1 MTEQDITNDAFL
13 NLLDEL
19 RDELEMI
26 STTNA
31 LTTNVDGDDDIE
43 NAVTKCQA
51 IVDTIAA
58 DFMNKQNF
66 NTSGFTHMSTALP
79 VNTLNNDVLYI
90 GINSQ
95 GFACVF
101 NYLSVT
107 KLNLFTN
114 YNCHYVTAEE
124 TYHQMDDLM
133 WWKILEFPTF
143 QDFYNEGVAANSSA
157 FITNRTIDSNPY
169 PKNSPEHQH
178 WRKGWLSIDD
188 INLLIKRS

>member
-1 MTEQDITNDAFL
+1 MTEVLNPSITNDSFL

-66 NTSGFTHMSTALP
+66 NTSGFTHISKALP

-101 NYLSVT
+101 NYLSSINVEHHRT
-107 KLNLFTN
+107 IYHT
-114 YNCHYVTAEE
+114 CHYIIGDERQQ
-124 TYHQMDDLM
+124 QMNGLV
-133 WWKILEFPTF
+133 WWKILKKPTKN
-143 QDFYNEGVAANSSA
+143 DLNEQN
-157 FITNRTIDSNPY
+157 
-169 PKNSPEHQH
+169 
-178 WRKGWLSIDD
+178 
-188 INLLIKRS
+188 KRS

>member
-1 MTEQDITNDAFL
+1 MTEVLNLTITNDSFL

-66 NTSGFTHMSTALP
+66 NTSGFTHISKALP

-90 GINSQ
+90 GINRD

-101 NYLSVT
+101 NYLSSINVEHHRT
-107 KLNLFTN
+107 IYHT
-114 YNCHYVTAEE
+114 CHYIMGDEKQQ
-124 TYHQMDDLM
+124 QMNGLV
-133 WWKILEFPTF
+133 WWKVLELPTF
-143 QDFYNEGVAANSSA
+143 KDFYDEGGQAFNNNIAANK
-157 FITNRTIDSNPY
+157 NPY
-169 PKNSPEHQH
+169 PVNSHENYQ
-178 WRKGWLSIDD
+178 WNLGWEWNSSKELPF
-188 INLLIKRS
+188 

>member
-1 MTEQDITNDAFL
+1 MTELIQPIQNDSFL

-43 NAVTKCQA
+43 NAVTTCQA

-58 DFMNKQNF
+58 DLVAKQKYQE
-66 NTSGFTHMSTALP
+66 SGYVHISQGLP
-79 VNTLNNDVLYI
+79 VNTLNNDVLYV
-90 GINSQ
+90 GINSK

-101 NYLSVT
+101 NYLSIT
-107 KLNLFTN
+107 TLNHFTN
-114 YNCHYVTAEE
+114 HNCHYVTPEE

-169 PKNSPEHQH
+169 PKGSPEHRH
-178 WRKGWLSIDD
+178 WKNGWMSADELPF
-188 INLLIKRS
+188 

>member
-1 MTEQDITNDAFL
+1 MTELIQPIQNDSFL

-43 NAVTKCQA
+43 NAVTKCQT

-58 DFMNKQNF
+58 DFVNKKNF
-66 NTSGFTHMSTALP
+66 NTSGFTHVSKALP
-79 VNTLNNDVLYI
+79 ANSLNNDVLYI
-90 GINSQ
+90 GINKD

-101 NYLSVT
+101 NVLTERKDYPEPISCYYTTGDEVQ
-107 KLNLFTN
+107 
-114 YNCHYVTAEE
+114 E
-124 TYHQMDDLM
+124 TQLQMEGLV

-143 QDFYNEGVAANSSA
+143 QDFYDEGFAAKNE
-157 FITNRTIDSNPY
+157 RIDSNPY

-178 WRKGWLSIDD
+178 WRKGWMCADELPF
-188 INLLIKRS
+188 